1 MPPLTTTM
9 VPARELRVGDFAT
22 SDGASGVIRNV
33 HSVQNRLLYVSIDRP
48 PARADEWPHRPRP
61 PHRGAAHY
69 LAITNRLRLS
79 TRRMLTGTLVR

>member
-48 PARADEWPHRPRP
+48 MLGRTSGLIAPDRPIEARPTTSRSRTACGCR
-61 PHRGAAHY
+61 RG
-69 LAITNRLRLS
+69 
-79 TRRMLTGTLVR
+79 GC